1 MRRALAR
8 FLWWKMSFERLLE
21 PRRTL
26 TNPLLLDQLNRLDFG
41 IHIDSRVPFLHN
53 KLYTLKLPERLKG
66 LKYFECFVLVRSW

>member
-41 IHIDSRVPFLHN
+41 IHIDSRAQKVVH
-53 KLYTLKLPERLKG
+53 
-66 LKYFECFVLVRSW
+66 FETARKIEGA